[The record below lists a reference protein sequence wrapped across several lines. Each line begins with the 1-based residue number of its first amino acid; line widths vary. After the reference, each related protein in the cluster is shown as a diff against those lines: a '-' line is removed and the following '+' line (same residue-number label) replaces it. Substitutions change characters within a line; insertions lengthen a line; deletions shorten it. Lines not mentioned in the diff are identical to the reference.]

1 MDASG
6 RPRMS
11 RQLLNRLMSNHAANA
26 QTYGT
31 TRMSSANRTHNVDR
45 QYIKGYGDSMSAN
58 SSIGSSQRVGGND
71 ASSGSG
77 TAMDKIASSIACNLV
92 VLDSPLLALN
102 IHLPALGSLVIL
114 LTRKAELSLRSHQ
127 FGIIRLDKSELLV
140 CLIIH

>member
-71 ASSGSG
+71 TSSGSG
-77 TAMDKIASSIACNLV
+77 TAMPGQNRQLNRVQPGSSQQP
-92 VLDSPLLALN
+92 ST
-102 IHLPALGSLVIL
+102 GSQHSSTGSRQPGNSTNAKDRIVF
-114 LTRKAELSLRSHQ
+114 KEPP
-127 FGIIRLDKSELLV
+127 IRYNPFA
-140 CLIIH
+140 

>member
-71 ASSGSG
+71 TSSGSG
-77 TAMDKIASSIACNLV
+77 TAMPGQNRQLNRVQPGSSQQP
-92 VLDSPLLALN
+92 ST
-102 IHLPALGSLVIL
+102 GSQHSSTGSRQPGNSTNAKDRIVFKEPPI
-114 LTRKAELSLRSHQ
+114 RYNP
-127 FGIIRLDKSELLV
+127 FG
-140 CLIIH
+140 